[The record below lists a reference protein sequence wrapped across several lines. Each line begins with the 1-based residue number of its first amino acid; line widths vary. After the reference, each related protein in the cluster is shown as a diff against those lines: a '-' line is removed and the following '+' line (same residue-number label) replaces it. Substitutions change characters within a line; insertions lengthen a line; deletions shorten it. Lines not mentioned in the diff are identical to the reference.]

1 MNNTYCKNCKQTGF
15 LNFKKAM
22 AILILALVNYLLDI
36 VSPGGPNMFG
46 AWGKILCFG
55 VPRWLE
61 NAFPSIIPWTYQCAK
76 APHLLYYVPWNIHLP
91 VFFKKPTPLPNQLPV
106 QISVTSND
114 TVLNSRFYCSFLFR
128 MAMQGVMGHHIKT

>member
-76 APHLLYYVPWNIHLP
+76 APHLLYYVPRNIPLP
-91 VFFKKPTPLPNQLPV
+91 VSFKKPTPLPVQLPV
-106 QISVTSND
+106 QISLTSNN
-114 TVLNSRFYCSFLFR
+114 TVLNSGSTAAFSFEWPFK
-128 MAMQGVMGHHIKT
+128 GSWVII